1 MAYLELKGGR
11 ERVFD
16 FASSNAVLAA
26 AHTSYTP
33 RAARPRP
40 LAPRLSA
47 EEAAAHTI
55 FVSELG
61 EAAIWKKFA

>member
-1 MAYLELKGGR
+1 MAYLELRGGR

-16 FASSNAVLAA
+16 FATAGAVLTAA
-26 AHTSYTP
+26 QTSHAP
-33 RAARPRP
+33 RAPRPRP
-40 LAPRLSA
+40 LAPRISA
-47 EEAAAHTI
+47 EEAEAHTL